1 MPVERQT
8 AITPEPR
15 FEIPTVSEALY
26 TQTREAL
33 AKEGYTF
40 VVGIKSV
47 SIGQLAADEATSR
60 RFDYFNASED
70 VCAIVPP
77 QMEVAINPNKL
88 RIKKSNSKSTDTQIK
103 KIQKEE
109 TTLKGKLPQEVRNF
123 ISMRMQNASVLMQ
136 ADFKYQEETGEVL
149 FTNWFGRTDDEA
161 SPDLVINVGR
171 ADPTSRLSVGA
182 WVRGDGY
189 GPLFAVSVVVL
200 PRKLAV

>member
-40 VVGIKSV
+40 VVAV
-47 SIGQLAADEATSR
+47 EPLSIGQLASDKAISQ
-60 RFDYFNASED
+60 YFSYVNPSKHMRG
-70 VCAIVPP
+70 IIPQ
-77 QMEVAINPNKL
+77 QMEVAINPKKL
-88 RIKKSNSKSTDTQIK
+88 RLKGSNSESTDTQIGMIK
-103 KIQKEE
+103 HEE
-109 TTLKGKLPQEVRNF
+109 AGLNGKLPQEVRDLV
-123 ISMRMQNASVLMQ
+123 SMRMQNASVLMQ

-200 PRKLAV
+200 PRQLTV